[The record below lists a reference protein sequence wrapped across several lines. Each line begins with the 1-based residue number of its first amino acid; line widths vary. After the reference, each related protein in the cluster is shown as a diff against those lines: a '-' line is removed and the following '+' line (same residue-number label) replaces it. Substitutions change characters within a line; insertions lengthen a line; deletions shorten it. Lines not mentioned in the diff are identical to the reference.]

1 MIIRTLVQCNSCHE
15 KSIFRFSIG
24 LSRVGQFTC
33 ACPNCNIQLRGDFK
47 IDNAPQPNFTANSDN
62 FQTLHGKQELLNDK
76 YPILTLH
83 TELPVHKERHKN
95 SLIEGGSP
103 FLWLSKQMDDFIE
116 FKERVDAIDKIKV
129 SFAPLVKRLTSYA
142 ETENWQI
149 IKDEFIK
156 LEIPEICKESTEE
169 QVIYLFYRFL
179 NTTFVPLLEMDK
191 MVEISDEYFVYLND
205 CLDNKKEKYTL
216 LIKSFVQD
224 HSFNSFKLKVFETHF
239 RAIDNYYAY
248 IPGFAYEYF
257 SSTAQ
262 KNINDYRVYRDDFN
276 LIKSLYLDI
285 FELLSRMLFYLGCIV
300 NLSIRNDYR
309 IYSTGM
315 IKSQKFKKM
324 PAYDKMFVL
333 DELPKLKNFIN
344 NVQRPL
350 RNDIGHFNVRYNFRK
365 GVLAYDDGTEQ
376 NYINFLKFVLDAVR
390 SLWFVIVLTEKIELD
405 LRR

>member
-1 MIIRTLVQCNSCHE
+1 
-15 KSIFRFSIG
+15 
-24 LSRVGQFTC
+24 
-33 ACPNCNIQLRGDFK
+33 
-47 IDNAPQPNFTANSDN
+47 
-62 FQTLHGKQELLNDK
+62 
-76 YPILTLH
+76 
-83 TELPVHKERHKN
+83 
-95 SLIEGGSP
+95 
-103 FLWLSKQMDDFIE
+103 
-116 FKERVDAIDKIKV
+116 
-129 SFAPLVKRLTSYA
+129 
-142 ETENWQI
+142 
-149 IKDEFIK
+149 
-156 LEIPEICKESTEE
+156 
-169 QVIYLFYRFL
+169 
-179 NTTFVPLLEMDK
+179 

-205 CLDNKKEKYTL
+205 CLDNKKEKYSL

-239 RAIDNYYAY
+239 RAIENYYAY

-262 KNINDYRVYRDDFN
+262 KDINDYRVYRDDFN

-350 RNDIGHFNVRYNFRK
+350 RNDIGHFNVRYDFRK